1 MRRGIDSAAYEVLA
15 AAYEK
20 ASSEVKNQDVGAYRT
35 RRVEAGE
42 FLYVSCYPLI
52 TAPAN
57 RRQRETMRVMLRQE
71 KRKEM
76 LRRMDKYNNKR
87 RILYYEQLAQANFG
101 KGDFHVTLTY
111 EVQDWNLT
119 REPEYRTREEAKRD
133 LSHWLRNIK
142 LMLKRRGVDVSNFRY
157 LKVTV
162 TKEGNHEGI
171 GDRPDTHH
179 HHVLL
184 GGVPEE
190 YRTEIERMWQFGF
203 CNADFLQPNGKG
215 IAEVSAYIAR
225 QEGSANG
232 THTVAREK
240 SISGSRNLK
249 KPKVTTSDTKISR
262 RRVAKIA
269 EDVRV
274 AGIEIFES
282 IYPDYRVI
290 ELPEVAISDFTAG
303 AYIRVKLRRKYPRG
317 AKKTNDGTG
326 ISGGGKSSDATHRS
340 QRGTDRAASGAG
352 GTNHAGVRNTVG
364 RRQGIPGQP
373 CGNGGADCGSG
384 KRAKR

>member
-1 MRRGIDSAAYEVLA
+1 MRKGIDSELYEVLA
-15 AAYEK
+15 AAYPKPTTQVNGE
-20 ASSEVKNQDVGAYRT
+20 DVGAYRT
-35 RRVEAGE
+35 KTVHAGD
-42 FLYVSCYPLI
+42 FLYLQCYPLI

-57 RRQRETMRVMLRQE
+57 KRQRYTLEQAKEERRVKMLARIN
-71 KRKEM
+71 R
-76 LRRMDKYNNKR
+76 YNNRKR
-87 RILYYEQLAQANFG
+87 ALEFEQLVQANFG
-101 KGDFHVTLTY
+101 KNDWHIALTY
-111 EVQDWNLT
+111 ATEDWSME
-119 REPEYRTREEAKRD
+119 REPEGRTREEAKKDAANYIRRLKYLAQKNGID
-133 LSHWLRNIK
+133 PSTIK
-142 LMLKRRGVDVSNFRY
+142 Y
-157 LKVTV
+157 IKVTV
-162 TKEGNHEGI
+162 TREGNHEGV

-179 HHVLL
+179 HHILISGIL
-184 GGVPEE
+184 DALRKDAEQLWE
-190 YRTEIERMWQFGF
+190 FGY
-203 CNADFLQPNGKG
+203 CNADRLQPNGKG
-215 IAEVSAYIAR
+215 LAEVAAYIAR

-232 THTVAREK
+232 THACKYDRSWT
-240 SISGSRNLK
+240 GSRNLK

-340 QRGTDRAASGAG
+340 QRGTDRAASGTG
-352 GTNHAGVRNTVG
+352 GANHAGVRDTVG